1 MKKDPKSH
9 PTSRIVRKA
18 GQKKRANYVSVPKCA
33 GYIQL
38 ESTLEATTA
47 FALALDPRVASFR
60 PQPCT
65 YDLLSGR
72 SYAKKENL
80 IDEFVGKRY
89 RPKPYTPDFLVRM
102 RDGRAAFV
110 ETKAESRVNE
120 DLHRDFLPKFFRSVG
135 HHWTL
140 TTDETL
146 TEVVAHNVRTL
157 KAVIDRPPTEKTL
170 KILAQV
176 PKDTVLGLLVA
187 ALISFETIFNGFER
201 FVHVTTTPVAEAKAE
216 LREING
222 EIKALSESA
231 LQDELDGTKIKE
243 ADAEQL
249 ENLEH
254 CAHG

>member
-1 MKKDPKSH
+1 M
-9 PTSRIVRKA
+9 
-18 GQKKRANYVSVPKCA
+18 
-33 GYIQL
+33 
-38 ESTLEATTA
+38 EATTA

-72 SYAKKENL
+72 SFAKKENL
-80 IDEFVGKRY
+80 FDEFVGKRY

-102 RDGRAAFV
+102 RDGRTAFV

-120 DLHRDFLPKFFRSVG
+120 DLHRDFLPKFFKSVG

-170 KILAQV
+170 EILAQV
-176 PKDTVLGLLVA
+176 PKDTVLVGQ
-187 ALISFETIFNGFER
+187 LISEFGLGSDELLCAILAGFLA
-201 FVHVTTTPVAEAKAE
+201 VD
-216 LREING
+216 LREHRLGPASFASLSPTPKTNHL
-222 EIKALSESA
+222 EII
-231 LQDELDGTKIKE
+231 EL
-243 ADAEQL
+243 
-249 ENLEH
+249 
-254 CAHG
+254 

>member
-72 SYAKKENL
+72 SFPQKDNL
-80 IDEFVGKRY
+80 SDEFSGRGYK
-89 RPKPYTPDFLVRM
+89 PKPYTPDFLVRM
-102 RDGRAAFV
+102 RDGRTAFV
-110 ETKAESRVNE
+110 ETKAKRWVDE
-120 DLHRDFLPKFFRSVG
+120 DLHREFLPKFFKSVG

-140 TTDETL
+140 ITDETL
-146 TEVVAHNVRTL
+146 TEIVAHNVRTL
-157 KAVIDRPPTEKTL
+157 KAVIDRPPTGKTQEV
-170 KILAQV
+170 LAQV
-176 PKDTVLGLLVA
+176 PKDSVLLGQ
-187 ALISFETIFNGFER
+187 LISEFELGSDELLCAILAGFLA
-201 FVHVTTTPVAEAKAE
+201 VD
-216 LREING
+216 LREQRLGPASFASLSPAPKTNHL
-222 EIKALSESA
+222 EII
-231 LQDELDGTKIKE
+231 EL
-243 ADAEQL
+243 
-249 ENLEH
+249 
-254 CAHG
+254 

>member
-18 GQKKRANYVSVPKCA
+18 GQKKRANYVSAPKCA

-110 ETKAESRVNE
+110 ETKAERWVNE
-120 DLHRDFLPKFFRSVG
+120 DLHRDFLPKFFKSVG

-140 TTDETL
+140 ITDETL
-146 TEVVAHNVRTL
+146 TEIVAHNVRTL
-157 KAVIDRPPTEKTL
+157 KAVIDRPPTKKTL
-170 KILAQV
+170 EVLAEV
-176 PKDTVLGLLVA
+176 PTESVRLGQ
-187 ALISFETIFNGFER
+187 LISEFDLG
-201 FVHVTTTPVAEAKAE
+201 
-216 LREING
+216 
-222 EIKALSESA
+222 S
-231 LQDELDGTKIKE
+231 DELLCAILSGFLAVDLFSRRLGPASFASLNPTPKTNH
-243 ADAEQL
+243 L
-249 ENLEH
+249 EIIEL
-254 CAHG
+254 